1 MYQIVKEKYMIQPR
15 HYQEDA
21 LNALWRY
28 FAEGNKGNPL
38 ICHPT
43 GTGKS
48 SLPAF
53 FIERILKVWPT
64 QRFLLLT
71 SFSELIRQ
79 NAEVLQMVWPQAPL
93 GIYSSGLK
101 LKQSA
106 FPIIYAGVQSVA
118 KNPTI
123 FGHRDIVFIDE
134 AHLVST

>member
-1 MYQIVKEKYMIQPR
+1 MISPR
-15 HYQEDA
+15 PYQEDA
-21 LNALWRY
+21 LNSIWKY
-28 FAEGNKGNPL
+28 FSSGATGNPL
-38 ICHPT
+38 LAHPT

-48 SLPAF
+48 SIPAF
-53 FIERILKVWPT
+53 FIERIMKAWPT

-71 SFSELIRQ
+71 HVSELIKQ
-79 NAEVLQMVWPQAPL
+79 NAEVLQMIWPQAPL

-106 FPIIYAGVQSVA
+106 FPIVYAGVQSVA

-134 AHLVST
+134 AHLVSTDTS